1 MSQVVVYAALA
12 SAGMAWGWEVQCLV
26 NTTERRRDKS
36 GSPVAIQVPDRT
48 CLSPCRSV
56 GSRAV
61 PADSVNVF
69 NGFFGTV
76 PRHPRSGADR

>member
-1 MSQVVVYAALA
+1 MSQVVVYAAVA
-12 SAGMAWGWEVQCLV
+12 SVRMSWGLEQRFLV
-26 NTTERRRDKS
+26 NTTKRRRDKS
-36 GSPVAIQVPDRT
+36 GSPVAIQVLDRT

-56 GSRAV
+56 GSRAG

-76 PRHPRSGADR
+76 PKHPRSGADR

>member
-1 MSQVVVYAALA
+1 MSQVAVYAALA
-12 SAGMAWGWEVQCLV
+12 STRMAWGLAWRFLV

-36 GSPVAIQVPDRT
+36 GSPVAIQVLDRT

-56 GSRAV
+56 GSRAA

-69 NGFFGTV
+69 NGLFGTV
-76 PRHPRSGADR
+76 PKHPHSGADR